1 MDGEVGDSS
10 ISSCLS
16 STVAAIPDDF
26 KMVEIRYRT
35 VGIGNFLRMAL
46 EEAPDV
52 IAEHVANDYGPLF
65 E

>member
-1 MDGEVGDSS
+1 MDGEVGYSS

-35 VGIGNFLRMAL
+35 VGIGTFPRVAL

-52 IAEHVANDYGPLF
+52 IAEHAAYDYGTLF